1 VRYRRE
7 VPFAALGHAS
17 RLGAHSPQYRHALRD
32 MRRVLWSQPKSR
44 RRVNGRLV
52 KIEVRP

>member
-1 VRYRRE
+1 MRYRRE